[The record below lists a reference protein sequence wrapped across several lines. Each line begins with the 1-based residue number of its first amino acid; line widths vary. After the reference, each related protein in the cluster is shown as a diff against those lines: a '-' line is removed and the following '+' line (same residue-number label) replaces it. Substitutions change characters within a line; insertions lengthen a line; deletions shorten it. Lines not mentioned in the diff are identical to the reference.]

1 MIDDEMPRARA
12 AAPAAGRPGA
22 GMTRAGTIVWPA
34 LLLAAG
40 CGGSEEGDRGD
51 RDESTP
57 AVEVVQARLDALPLL
72 ERLTGTVQAGGQV
85 AIYPRTS
92 GAITEVFVDNGA
104 VVRAGDPL
112 VRIESRSPRSQLAQ
126 AQAELAAARAEA
138 RAAAATLTELE
149 SQLRRT
155 QELAADSLVAQETLE
170 TERAQVES
178 ARAAVQQAGARAASA
193 EASIQ
198 ERAEEVGRTIVR
210 APIDGVVGQRA
221 AEVGMIADGQ
231 APLFIIGQLERMR
244 VEVPIAQDL
253 IGRIRP
259 GQRVEITTEATL
271 SNPIQAEISRL
282 SPFLAQGSFS
292 AEAEIDVEN
301 PAGRLVPGMFV
312 TVDVFYGESD
322 STTVVPSSAIY
333 GDPATGRPGVFVATP
348 PDSGGVMTVAASGMG
363 SLTDPRPTRLVPVQ
377 IVAEGRQTVGI
388 AGVRPGEWVVVIGQ
402 NLLTDETEERP
413 VARLRP
419 ASWERII
426 ALQER
431 LGTDLLNE
439 VMEEHERSSVRL
451 DGAGSTGEANTG
463 RGGS

>member
-1 MIDDEMPRARA
+1 MNDEAMPRAIAGLARPWAGGLSGTLVVLA
-12 AAPAAGRPGA
+12 AAA
-22 GMTRAGTIVWPA
+22 
-34 LLLAAG
+34 
-40 CGGSEEGDRGD
+40 CGGSEEGDRRN

-57 AVEVVQARLDALPLL
+57 AVEVVQARLDALPLR

-85 AIYPRTS
+85 AIYPQVS
-92 GAITEVFVDNGA
+92 GAITEVFADDGD
-104 VVRAGDPL
+104 VVKAGDPL

-138 RAAAATLTELE
+138 RAAAATQTELE
-149 SQLRRT
+149 SQFRRT
-155 QELAADSLVAQETLE
+155 QLLAEDSRVAQETVEL
-170 TERAQVES
+170 ERAQIES
-178 ARAAVQQAGARAASA
+178 ARAAVQQAEARAASA
-193 EASIQ
+193 EAAIA
-198 ERAEEVGRTIVR
+198 ERAEEVGRTVVR

-231 APLFIIGQLERMR
+231 APLFTIGQLERMR

-259 GQRVEITTEATL
+259 GQRVEISTEAYASEL
-271 SNPIQAEISRL
+271 IPAEISRV

-322 STTVVPSSAIY
+322 SATVVPSSAIY
-333 GDPATGRPGVFVATP
+333 SDPTTGRPGVFVATA
-348 PDSGGVMTVAASGMG
+348 PDTGGVMRVAANGTG
-363 SLTDPRPTRLVPVQ
+363 ALTDPRPTRFVPVR

-388 AGVRPGEWVVVIGQ
+388 AGVRPDQWVVVIGQ
-402 NLLTDETEERP
+402 NLLTEETEEDP

-431 LGTDLLNE
+431 LGTDLLSD
-439 VMEEHERSSVRL
+439 VMEEHDREAVRL
-451 DGAGSTGEANTG
+451 EGDASSGGAGPGT
-463 RGGS
+463 GGS